1 MKSILAM
8 VLLTLS
14 FTSFTSFAG
23 VWTEWGKVSEMQT
36 YANNSF
42 RFKLTAPFVQSNAG
56 SPCGSS
62 WYVVSDFTGYKKEQI
77 SMLMM
82 AYSANNDIRVNVSG
96 CGGFNSTDTVA
107 NYFYVKK

>member
-14 FTSFTSFAG
+14 SASFAG
-23 VWTEWGKVSEMQT
+23 VWTDWGKVSEMYT

-42 RFKLTAPFVQSNAG
+42 RFKLTAPFKERNG
-56 SPCGSS
+56 GEPCGSS
-62 WYVVSDFTGYKKEQI
+62 WYIVSDFTGYKKEQI

-82 AYSANNDIRVNVSG
+82 AFSADHDIRVNVSG
-96 CGGFNSTDTVA
+96 CGGYNSADTVA